1 MANDTSVFNPND
13 KIGFNELAPSLQ
25 TKLNNTVTSTQYQT
39 LQDEIESLISQ
50 VGDIRTSITSI
61 PSSISNPKINKE
73 LVVDTSNNTIKTY
86 TASGFVSM
94 HAVYA

>member
-13 KIGFNELAPSLQ
+13 KIGFNELSPSLQ
-25 TKLNNTVTSTQYQT
+25 TKLNNTVTSTQYKT